1 MKEISGPVPFIIVI
15 DLTAGVL
22 LPAPCR
28 QTYRASEKA
37 KILSDVEPI
46 VQKRSKD
53 LKCVLVFRRSGWIFL
68 NWIKG
73 SSLFLLWVC
82 PADAVMKLFCH
93 SLFENGGFRLKNPGH
108 IIQAFFPLRRKSLKN
123 PLCMQ
128 GVGLPFAVRKNR

>member
-46 VQKRSKD
+46 DTEEEQGLEMRSR
-53 LKCVLVFRRSGWIFL
+53 FPTFQ
-68 NWIKG
+68 
-73 SSLFLLWVC
+73 
-82 PADAVMKLFCH
+82 
-93 SLFENGGFRLKNPGH
+93 GGF
-108 IIQAFFPLRRKSLKN
+108 F
-123 PLCMQ
+123 
-128 GVGLPFAVRKNR
+128 